1 MHFVFGILLGGFLK
15 FKTELTN
22 FFLYG
27 TADPVVSARQM
38 APLREKA
45 GALGMASRLGEGF
58 SHPGIDDPA
67 MTLRR
72 LALVRDFLRGL
83 EP

>member
-1 MHFVFGILLGGFLK
+1 
-15 FKTELTN
+15 
-22 FFLYG
+22 
-27 TADPVVSARQM
+27 M

-45 GALGMASRLGEGF
+45 GALGMASRLVEGF

-67 MTLRR
+67 TTLRR

>member
-1 MHFVFGILLGGFLK
+1 VLS
-15 FKTELTN
+15 
-22 FFLYG
+22 G

-45 GALGMASRLGEGF
+45 GALGMASRLVEGF

-67 MTLRR
+67 TTLRR